1 MERLR
6 THSAELA
13 GKTVDVVTGITSH
26 QSDG

>member
-1 MERLR
+1 LR